1 MVLCPVFNP
10 LFLPPG
16 GGVDLSLFQ
25 LRMQQIPIVHPHV
38 KDIGE
43 RREQIGPRR
52 IEGNDAVVG
61 IKQNKAVRD
70 GIQPIP
76 KRRNFGAQ
84 RRLGFSVSSSGPGVG
99 FIAISAYRL
108 THVQIP
114 VWANP
119 NLPKTALRVPLS
131 HFMAKVS
138 RILNT
143 MHLKP
148 CKPCRPGH
156 LFCNFGIEAECAQSS
171 ASRLGHGLL
180 QP

>member
-1 MVLCPVFNP
+1 M
-10 LFLPPG
+10 
-16 GGVDLSLFQ
+16 SLFQ

-84 RRLGFSVSSSGPGVG
+84 RRLDFFRIVIGVG
-99 FIAISAYRL
+99 RRL
-108 THVQIP
+108 H
-114 VWANP
+114 
-119 NLPKTALRVPLS
+119 
-131 HFMAKVS
+131 
-138 RILNT
+138 
-143 MHLKP
+143 
-148 CKPCRPGH
+148 
-156 LFCNFGIEAECAQSS
+156 CNFRIQINSCTNSS
-171 ASRLGHGLL
+171 AGKSQSAKNRTASAIFALHGKGF
-180 QP
+180 QDTKHHAFETM

>member
-1 MVLCPVFNP
+1 MVLCPDFNP

-84 RRLGFSVSSSGPGVG
+84 RRLGFFSVLSSGSGVG
-99 FIAISAYRL
+99 FIANSAYRL
-108 THVQIP
+108 IHVQIS
-114 VWANP
+114 VRANP
-119 NLPKTALRVPLS
+119 NLPKNRTASAIIALHDKAFRDTK
-131 HFMAKVS
+131 HYAFE
-138 RILNT
+138 T
-143 MHLKP
+143 M
-148 CKPCRPGH
+148 
-156 LFCNFGIEAECAQSS
+156 
-171 ASRLGHGLL
+171 
-180 QP
+180 